1 MENNSVQ
8 EGKTMAIISYI
19 TILGSIIAIFM
30 NMEPKNTYAGF
41 HIRQAF
47 GINLTFYILAYFIG
61 YFDSWMV
68 SSAFYLFIFILWVYG
83 FIAAIQGEKK
93 VVPLLGEH
101 FQKWFKNL
109 TA

>member
-8 EGKTMAIISYI
+8 EGKTTAIISYF

-30 NMEPKNTYAGF
+30 NLEPKNSFAGF

-47 GINLTFYILAYFIG
+47 GLNITFYILGYFIG
-61 YFDSWMV
+61 YFDSWFV
-68 SSAFYLFIFILWVYG
+68 SIPFYVFFAVLFIYG
-83 FIAAIQGEKK
+83 FIGAVQGEMRLI
-93 VVPLLGEH
+93 PLVGEH

-109 TA
+109 S

>member
-1 MENNSVQ
+1 MENTSVE

-30 NMEPKNTYAGF
+30 NMEPKNTFAGF

-47 GINLTFYILAYFIG
+47 GINLTFYILGYFIG

-68 SSAFYLFIFILWVYG
+68 SSAFYVVVFILWVYA
-83 FIAAIQGEKK
+83 FIGAVQGEKK
-93 VVPLLGEH
+93 IMPLLGEH